1 MFRRKKTLEEKTA
14 TTIMAEF
21 SGIIAGL
28 QEDHLEYRRRLKLK
42 EQTRAALEK
51 AETDAQRLQA
61 ARIELKK
68 KFWEA
73 YYQNDE
79 AALSEVGARRR
90 PLERAAKRAE
100 KILEKARADFE
111 KADFDEVAES
121 FALKAKA
128 DIAQDEINRRL
139 GTLEKAIEDLL
150 AGLSRDVE
158 ETGQALRKEY
168 KEPSFETVE
177 EQSAH
182 VKRMIEVLNSIA
194 ASYTPASE
202 GARQN
207 RQGR

>member
-14 TTIMAEF
+14 TTIMSEF

-42 EQTRAALEK
+42 EQTRAALDK
-51 AETDAQRLQA
+51 AEADAQKLQS

-68 KFWEA
+68 QFWEA
-73 YYQNDE
+73 YYQEDE
-79 AALSEVGARRR
+79 AALSEIGAERR
-90 PLERAAKRAE
+90 PLERAVTKAE
-100 KILEKARADFE
+100 KVLEKARADFE

-158 ETGQALRKEY
+158 ETGQALRSEY
-168 KEPSFETVE
+168 KEPSFDTVE
-177 EQSAH
+177 EHSAH
-182 VKRMIEVLNSIA
+182 IKRMVEILNTIA
-194 ASYTPASE
+194 ASYTHSK
-202 GARQN
+202 
-207 RQGR
+207 

>member
-51 AETDAQRLQA
+51 AQADAQKLQS

-73 YYQNDE
+73 YYKEDE

-100 KILEKARADFE
+100 KALEKARADFE
-111 KADFDEVAES
+111 NADFDDVAES

-128 DIAQDEINRRL
+128 EIAQDEINRRL

-158 ETGQALRKEY
+158 ETGQALRNEY
-168 KEPSFETVE
+168 KEPSFETAE
-177 EQSAH
+177 EHSAH
-182 VKRMIEVLNSIA
+182 IKRMVEILNTIA
-194 ASYTPASE
+194 ASYSHSK
-202 GARQN
+202 
-207 RQGR
+207 